1 MATSDRESHR
11 LPLVGLGRLG
21 AAAMLGSLLLTAP
34 AQAQLAVSDAATE
47 GNTTAIQANT
57 TNMVQQL
64 SQVNQTFG
72 QDLQENTQSAQS
84 LTTPGGAGIWTGQA
98 QYLSSLMQTLASGV
112 ADPQTFV
119 ATYPGWFDPGADA
132 IYTAE
137 SLVMHTLNTYSA
149 ALGVVQS
156 QAADFGPEDSHL
168 GTIESCNAGATSV
181 LMAMQ
186 CNTEAQ
192 LAVAQQTQLQ
202 RQLLMTLITTMAVAS
217 GEQLNE
223 KSQVQAA
230 NAVNFNLGAMP

>member
-1 MATSDRESHR
+1 LATSNRENHR
-11 LPLVGLGRLG
+11 RPLVGLGRLG
-21 AAAMLGSLLLTAP
+21 AAAVLGSLFLTAP

-47 GNTTAIQANT
+47 GNTAAIQANAT
-57 TNMVQQL
+57 VMVQQL
-64 SQVNQTFG
+64 VQANQTLG

-98 QYLSSLMQTLASGV
+98 QYLSSLMQTLAGGI
-112 ADPQTFV
+112 ADPQTFA

-137 SLVMHTLNTYSA
+137 SLVRHTLNTYSA

-168 GTIESCNAGATSV
+168 GTIEVCNAGASSV

-202 RQLLMTLITTMAVAS
+202 RQLLMTMITTMAVAS

-230 NAVNFNLGAMP
+230 NAVNFNLGVMP

>member
-1 MATSDRESHR
+1 MARVDRQNQR
-11 LPLVGLGRLG
+11 RALVGLGRLSSMAALG
-21 AAAMLGSLLLTAP
+21 ALLVAASAH
-34 AQAQLAVSDAATE
+34 AQLAVSDAATE
-47 GNTTAIQANT
+47 GNTAAIQANAT
-57 TNMVQQL
+57 AMVQQL
-64 SQVNQTFG
+64 LQANQTLG

-112 ADPQTFV
+112 ADPQTF
-119 ATYPGWFDPGADA
+119 ATTYPGWFDPGADA

-137 SLVMHTLNTYSA
+137 SLVTHTLNTYSA

-168 GTIESCNAGATSV
+168 GTIESCNAGASSV

-230 NAVNFNLGAMP
+230 NAVNFNLGVMP